1 MVMTGIRAAIQ
12 SCLKCVGRHIDLYC
26 LTLVVGY
33 GLTRALLNLTYG
45 IAVATI
51 NGLFSLLE
59 ASLHFPVAASAS
71 IAVWGLLLAIYGCQR
86 PNSHLVGA
94 GVAAVSIQ
102 TLINAATVLGL
113 FPPNAPFVVEMALP
127 ILWGMTSVVA
137 NVAWL
142 SLFVKLSPRRC
153 VVTLASCILFSSFTC
168 MALGCLSF
176 YSQGVALV
184 LIGIVCVGLFLLAHR
199 IPRGGPALPSPA
211 LPQPGKEAFARTL
224 QLVGRLWSPLLVF
237 VGLSVVMGFVSAF
250 LDSNPLNDNSLP
262 RNIGTVSGAALTAI
276 LAIVANRMF
285 DLRKTFQAI
294 FPPLVLVL
302 TFLPFIGSPTAAPL
316 FYALLG
322 FFYTVAYTSTLFL
335 VIQTARVQG
344 APVVASLALF
354 MGAARACLV
363 ASLVAGAILGS
374 NLKVD
379 DFVRTLVLM
388 VAVIYILSM
397 VLAGLARNRQGLK
410 ASALYR
416 SLSENE
422 AEDEAPNP
430 SAVPAQVSPAQPP
443 APVAPEPQTIEQNS
457 HRIASLYRLTPRE
470 VEIAVLL
477 AQGRSMPY
485 IATKL
490 GLSGNTVRS
499 YAQETYAKLGVH
511 SKQELIDLF
520 TQGEE

>member
-1 MVMTGIRAAIQ
+1 MTGIRAAIQ
-12 SCLKCVGRHIDLYC
+12 SCLERIGRHIDLYC
-26 LTLVVGY
+26 LALVVGY

-102 TLINAATVLGL
+102 TLINAASVLEL
-113 FPPNAPFVVEMALP
+113 FPPDAPFVVEVALP

-176 YSQGVALV
+176 YTQGVALV

-199 IPRGGPALPSPA
+199 IPRGGPALPSAA

-224 QLVGRLWSPLLVF
+224 KLVGRLWSPLLVF

-322 FFYTVAYTSTLFL
+322 FFYTVAYASTLFL

-344 APVVASLALF
+344 APVVVSLALF

-397 VLAGLARNRQGLK
+397 VLAGLARNHQGLK

-422 AEDEAPNP
+422 TEDEAPNP
-430 SAVPAQVSPAQPP
+430 STVPTQASPAQAP

-457 HRIASLYRLTPRE
+457 HRIASLYRLAPRE

>member
-1 MVMTGIRAAIQ
+1 MTGIRAAAQ
-12 SCLKCVGRHIDLYC
+12 SCLEHIGRHVDLYC
-26 LTLVVGY
+26 LALVVGY

-59 ASLHFPVAASAS
+59 ASLHFPIAASAS
-71 IAVWGLLLAIYGCQR
+71 IAIWSLLLAIYGCQH

-94 GVAAVSIQ
+94 GVAAISVQ
-102 TLINAATVLGL
+102 TLINAASVLEL
-113 FPPNAPFVVEMALP
+113 FPPDAPFVVEVALP
-127 ILWGMTSVVA
+127 ILWGVTSVVA

-142 SLFVKLSPRRC
+142 ALFVKLSPRRC

-176 YSQGVALV
+176 YAQGVALV
-184 LIGIVCVGLFLLAHR
+184 LIGIACVGLFVLTHR
-199 IPRGGPALPSPA
+199 APLGSTPMPSPA
-211 LPQPGKEAFARTL
+211 LPQPGKEAYGRTL
-224 QLVGRLWSPLLVF
+224 KLIGELWSPLLVF

-250 LDSNPLNDNSLP
+250 LDANPLNDNSLP
-262 RNIGTVSGAALTAI
+262 RNIGTLSGAALTAL

-294 FPPLVLVL
+294 FPLLALVL
-302 TFLPFIGSPTAAPL
+302 TFLPFIGSPTAAPM
-316 FYALLG
+316 FYTLLG

-335 VIQTARVQG
+335 VIHTARVQG
-344 APVVASLALF
+344 APVVASLASF
-354 MGAARACLV
+354 MGIARACLV
-363 ASLVAGAILGS
+363 ASLVAGAVLGS

-388 VAVIYILSM
+388 VVVIYILSM
-397 VLAGLARNRQGLK
+397 VLAALARNRQGLK

-422 AEDEAPNP
+422 GADVAADP
-430 SAVPAQVSPAQPP
+430 SPAIGQTSP
-443 APVAPEPQTIEQNS
+443 ARTPAAAAPEPQTIEQNS

-520 TQGEE
+520 TPGEE

>member
-224 QLVGRLWSPLLVF
+224 KLVGRLWSPLLVF

-316 FYALLG
+316 FYALLA

>member
-224 QLVGRLWSPLLVF
+224 KLVGRL
-237 VGLSVVMGFVSAF
+237 
-250 LDSNPLNDNSLP
+250 
-262 RNIGTVSGAALTAI
+262 
-276 LAIVANRMF
+276 
-285 DLRKTFQAI
+285 
-294 FPPLVLVL
+294 
-302 TFLPFIGSPTAAPL
+302 
-316 FYALLG
+316 
-322 FFYTVAYTSTLFL
+322 
-335 VIQTARVQG
+335 
-344 APVVASLALF
+344 
-354 MGAARACLV
+354 
-363 ASLVAGAILGS
+363 
-374 NLKVD
+374 
-379 DFVRTLVLM
+379 
-388 VAVIYILSM
+388 
-397 VLAGLARNRQGLK
+397 
-410 ASALYR
+410 
-416 SLSENE
+416 
-422 AEDEAPNP
+422 
-430 SAVPAQVSPAQPP
+430 
-443 APVAPEPQTIEQNS
+443 
-457 HRIASLYRLTPRE
+457 
-470 VEIAVLL
+470 
-477 AQGRSMPY
+477 
-485 IATKL
+485 
-490 GLSGNTVRS
+490 
-499 YAQETYAKLGVH
+499 
-511 SKQELIDLF
+511 
-520 TQGEE
+520 